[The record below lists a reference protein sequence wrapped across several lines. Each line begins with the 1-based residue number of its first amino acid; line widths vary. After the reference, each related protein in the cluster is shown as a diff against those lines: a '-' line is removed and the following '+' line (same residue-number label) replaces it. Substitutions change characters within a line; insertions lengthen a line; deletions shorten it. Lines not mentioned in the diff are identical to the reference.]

1 VGTDAPA
8 PDRAPWR
15 ALGWRGL
22 ASGALSG
29 LLAAAV
35 ALGVAELIAGITGPL
50 GSPVVAV
57 GGAAIDMTPIPVKDF
72 AIVHFGSHD
81 KTALISGIFVLLAIF
96 AVVIGVLARR
106 WLAAGL
112 AGLTIFGALGVSA
125 ALTRPT
131 AAATDVLP
139 TLIGV
144 AAGMAALI
152 LLIRAARGGRSE
164 LGTVR
169 DTALETAQ
177 AAERDPEGYRGLEAA
192 KAGTPDTVDHGTD
205 TVDHVMD
212 TVDHGTDTV
221 DHGTDTVDHG
231 TDTVDH
237 GPDTVDHGPDT
248 GPGQRLVPG
257 RRGFLAAGA
266 GMVVVAAAAGAGGDL
281 LLRRFSA
288 TTARNQVRLPAA
300 AKAAPALPADAK
312 LDVSGISSFYTPN
325 NSFYRVDTDLVL
337 PQVSPDQWTLQI
349 SGMVDRPV
357 ELSFADLLRQPLTE
371 ADITLVCV
379 SNEVGGPYAGNARWL
394 GASLPALLR
403 RAGVRSGA
411 DQLLSTSVDGMTI
424 STPVSAIMD
433 GRNAVLAVG
442 MNGQPLP
449 IAHGFPARMVVPGLY
464 GYTSATKWIT
474 KLELTTFAAQ
484 KAYWTQR
491 GYAAQAPIKTESRI
505 DVPKPL
511 SQVSKGQ
518 VAVAGVAWAPHRGIS
533 AVEVSVDNG
542 AWHEARLAAADGID
556 TWRQWVWNWDAA
568 PGLHQLQVRATDG
581 TGATQT
587 SSRTGV
593 FPSGA
598 TGWDSVVVTV
608 T

>member
-131 AAATDVLP
+131 AGATDVLP
-139 TLIGV
+139 TLGGV

-152 LLIRAARGGRSE
+152 LLIRAARSGHSE
-164 LGTVR
+164 MGTVGH
-169 DTALETAQ
+169 TGLETAQ
-177 AAERDPEGYRGLEAA
+177 AAERDPEGYRGLEMA

-212 TVDHGTDTV
+212 TVDHATDTV
-221 DHGTDTVDHG
+221 DHEPG
-231 TDTVDH
+231 TVDH

-300 AKAAPALPADAK
+300 AKAAPPLAAGAK

-325 NSFYRVDTDLVL
+325 NGFYRVDTDLVL

-464 GYTSATKWIT
+464 GYTSATKWVT

-511 SQVSKGQ
+511 SQVPKGQ
-518 VAVAGVAWAPHRGIS
+518 VAVAGMAWAPHRGIS

-542 AWHEARLAAADGID
+542 AWHEAQLAAADGID
-556 TWRQWVWNWDAA
+556 TWRQWVWHWDAA

>member
-1 VGTDAPA
+1 MTKWSQLSTRRRPARADAPR
-8 PDRAPWR
+8 PERGSRRPPGR
-15 ALGWRGL
+15 RGL

-131 AAATDVLP
+131 AGATDVLP
-139 TLIGV
+139 TLAGI

-152 LLIRAARGGRSE
+152 LLIQ
-164 LGTVR
+164 V
-169 DTALETAQ
+169 
-177 AAERDPEGYRGLEAA
+177 
-192 KAGTPDTVDHGTD
+192 GTPDTAPHGEAD
-205 TVDHVMD
+205 ADQSPRV
-212 TVDHGTDTV
+212 
-221 DHGTDTVDHG
+221 
-231 TDTVDH
+231 
-237 GPDTVDHGPDT
+237 
-248 GPGQRLVPG
+248 VPG
-257 RRGFLAAGA
+257 RRRFLAAGA

-300 AKAAPALPADAK
+300 ARAVPALPAGAK

-337 PQVSPDQWTLQI
+337 PQVSPDQWTLRI
-349 SGMVDRPV
+349 GGMVDRPV

-403 RAGVRSGA
+403 RAGLRSGA
-411 DQLLSTSVDGMTI
+411 DQVLSTSVDGMTI

-433 GRNAVLAVG
+433 GRNALLAVG

-474 KLELTTFAAQ
+474 KLELTTFATQ

-511 SQVSKGQ
+511 SQVPKGQ

-556 TWRQWVWNWDAA
+556 TWRQWVWNWDAT
-568 PGLHQLQVRATDG
+568 PGLHQLQARATDG

-593 FPSGA
+593 FPNGA

-608 T
+608 S

>member
-1 VGTDAPA
+1 
-8 PDRAPWR
+8 
-15 ALGWRGL
+15 
-22 ASGALSG
+22 
-29 LLAAAV
+29 
-35 ALGVAELIAGITGPL
+35 VAELIAGITGPL

-131 AAATDVLP
+131 AGATDVLP
-139 TLIGV
+139 TLAGV

-152 LLIRAARGGRSE
+152 LLVRAARGGRSE

-177 AAERDPEGYRGLEAA
+177 AAERDPEGYRGLETA

-205 TVDHVMD
+205 TA
-212 TVDHGTDTV
+212 DHGTDTV
-221 DHGTDTVDHG
+221 DHRS
-231 TDTVDH
+231 
-237 GPDTVDHGPDT
+237 DT

-266 GMVVVAAAAGAGGDL
+266 GMAVVAVVAGAGGDL
-281 LLRRFSA
+281 LLRRFSV

-300 AKAAPALPADAK
+300 ARAAPPLPAGAK
-312 LDVSGISSFYTPN
+312 PDVSGISSFYTPN

-337 PQVSPDQWTLQI
+337 PQVSPDQWTLRI

-403 RAGVRSGA
+403 RAGLRSGA
-411 DQLLSTSVDGMTI
+411 DQVLSTSVDGMTI

-433 GRNAVLAVG
+433 GRNALLAVG
-442 MNGQPLP
+442 MNGQPMP

-464 GYTSATKWIT
+464 GYTSATKWVT
-474 KLELTTFAAQ
+474 KLKLTTFAAQ

-511 SQVSKGQ
+511 SQVPKGQ

-542 AWHEARLAAADGID
+542 GWHEARLTAADGLD
-556 TWRQWVWNWDAA
+556 TWRQWVWNWDAT

-581 TGATQT
+581 TGSTQT

-593 FPSGA
+593 FPNGA

>member
-1 VGTDAPA
+1 MTRWSQLSTRRRPARADAPR
-8 PDRAPWR
+8 PERGSRRAP
-15 ALGWRGL
+15 GWRGL
-22 ASGALSG
+22 ASGGLCG

-131 AAATDVLP
+131 AGATDVLP
-139 TLIGV
+139 TLAGV

-152 LLIRAARGGRSE
+152 LLVRAARGGRSE

-177 AAERDPEGYRGLEAA
+177 AAERDPEGYRGLETA
-192 KAGTPDTVDHGTD
+192 KAGTP
-205 TVDHVMD
+205 D

-221 DHGTDTVDHG
+221 DHGTDTVDHRS
-231 TDTVDH
+231 
-237 GPDTVDHGPDT
+237 DT

-266 GMVVVAAAAGAGGDL
+266 GMAVVAVVAGAGGDL
-281 LLRRFSA
+281 LLRRFSV

-300 AKAAPALPADAK
+300 ARAAPPLPAGAK
-312 LDVSGISSFYTPN
+312 PDVSGISSFYTPN

-337 PQVSPDQWTLQI
+337 PQVSPDQWTLRI

-403 RAGVRSGA
+403 RAGLRSGA
-411 DQLLSTSVDGMTI
+411 DQVLSTSVDGMTI

-433 GRNAVLAVG
+433 GRNALLAVG

-449 IAHGFPARMVVPGLY
+449 IAHGFPGRMVVPGLY
-464 GYTSATKWIT
+464 GYTSATKWVT
-474 KLELTTFAAQ
+474 KLKLTTFAAQ

-511 SQVSKGQ
+511 SQVPKGQ

-542 AWHEARLAAADGID
+542 GWHEARLTAADGLD
-556 TWRQWVWNWDAA
+556 TWRQWVWNWDAT

-581 TGATQT
+581 TGSTQT

-593 FPSGA
+593 FPNGA